1 MSTGDEP
8 VVAPPGGMSPR
19 GAGLPG
25 WFVPAFGGAARERG
39 LVVSELLRRQWA
51 WLVILPLV
59 FGSAGAL
66 YAYQAPFVY
75 ESSVL
80 LSPAEE
86 ERSGGLLGS
95 LSGQL
100 GNIGSIVGADLGGGA
115 QLKDRALAVM
125 RSRSFTDRFLR
136 ENGLLPVLFAPRW
149 DAGRKDWVGPPP
161 TADEAY
167 EEFDRRVRF
176 IAEDRKAGF
185 VRVAMRA
192 RDPEDAANW
201 AAVFV
206 AELNA
211 HMRAQAASEATRNLE
226 FLNKELSQTTIVGV
240 QQSLYRLI
248 EAQVRN
254 KMLASVREE
263 YAFRVIDP
271 AVVPAP
277 DRYVSPRRMLIL
289 ALATFAG
296 LVLALVVA
304 VVRETSRKPDSN

>member
-1 MSTGDEP
+1 
-8 VVAPPGGMSPR
+8 
-19 GAGLPG
+19 
-25 WFVPAFGGAARERG
+25 
-39 LVVSELLRRQWA
+39 
-51 WLVILPLV
+51 
-59 FGSAGAL
+59 
-66 YAYQAPFVY
+66 
-75 ESSVL
+75 
-80 LSPAEE
+80 
-86 ERSGGLLGS
+86 
-95 LSGQL
+95 
-100 GNIGSIVGADLGGGA
+100 
-115 QLKDRALAVM
+115 LKDRALAVM

-149 DAGRKDWVGPPP
+149 DASRKDWVGPPP

-192 RDPEDAANW
+192 RDPENAAKW

-206 AELNA
+206 AQLNA